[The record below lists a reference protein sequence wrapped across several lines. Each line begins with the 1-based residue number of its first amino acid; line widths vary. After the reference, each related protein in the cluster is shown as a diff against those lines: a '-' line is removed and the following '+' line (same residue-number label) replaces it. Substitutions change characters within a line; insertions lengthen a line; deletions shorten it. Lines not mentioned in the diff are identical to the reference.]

1 MKLLEKIQEYG
12 AEDEEKDIIV
22 AKVDEKQWKNQCMR
36 VEKKLNDIT
45 SQAKEARKKSGHQNF

>member
-1 MKLLEKIQEYG
+1 MKLLEKIHQYG